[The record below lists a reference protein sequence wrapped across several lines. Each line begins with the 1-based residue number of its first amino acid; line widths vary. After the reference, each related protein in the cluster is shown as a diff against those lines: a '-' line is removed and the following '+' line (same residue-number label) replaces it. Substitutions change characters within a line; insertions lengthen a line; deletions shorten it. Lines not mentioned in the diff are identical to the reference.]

1 MPFANQIIQLH
12 QLLMFIEV
20 LINTKTIGHIKFSC
34 LKSVDFQFIKAGV
47 NKIRDFFKVKLY
59 TIRYETLKE
68 REREKKH
75 M

>member
-1 MPFANQIIQLH
+1 
-12 QLLMFIEV
+12 MFIEV

-59 TIRYETLKE
+59 TIRSETKKRE
-68 REREKKH
+68 RERLTH
-75 M
+75 VNPSTDRGGS

>member
-1 MPFANQIIQLH
+1 
-12 QLLMFIEV
+12 MFIEV

-59 TIRYETLKE
+59 SIRSETKKK
-68 REREKKH
+68 REREQDIY
-75 M
+75 